1 MYLSQIALLTPALRS
16 QPHHRLVMA
25 GFPETDAPSPRATW
39 QILYRAEGDR
49 LLVQSAIAPNWSN
62 SLPPSVPVATKN
74 IEPRYEAGCRYRFR
88 LAFNSVARCDGA
100 DKFISPNDWFAR
112 RDLGGD
118 ISYGAPTVE
127 TVADVSSTGHRVVL
141 RRATVDGTILVT
153 DVDRLT
159 HVVCEGIGRGRAYG
173 CGLLSVA

>member
-1 MYLSQIALLTPALRS
+1 MS
-16 QPHHRLVMA
+16 

-39 QILYRAEGDR
+39 QILYRAEGES

-74 IEPRYEAGCRYRFR
+74 IEPCYEAGCRYRYR
-88 LAFNSVARCDGA
+88 LAFNSVSRRDGV
-100 DKFISPNDWFAR
+100 DRSIEPSDWLTR

-118 ISYGAPTVE
+118 ISYGPPSVE
-127 TVADVSSTGHRVVL
+127 TVADVSSTGHRVIL
-141 RRATVDGTILVT
+141 RRATVDGIITVA
-153 DVDRLT
+153 DVDRLM
-159 HVVCEGIGRGRAYG
+159 HVIRHGIGRGRAYG